1 MDLQNRENFLNKLA
15 AKMGKPRANVPEAMA
30 TPVNTY
36 PTERL
41 THLTQAELCEEFV
54 NFAKVMMVDVV
65 VTSETL
71 AKQTALELCE
81 KYGGGDLVL
90 NDDPRLEELGITEA
104 VQEKYPCHIWSQEH
118 AEANITKS
126 EQANIGIVYAE
137 YGLTE
142 SGGIV
147 LFSQAERGRS
157 VSLLPEKSIVV
168 VRKSKILP
176 RVAQLAKI
184 LHDKAQQ
191 GERMPSCINI
201 ISGPSSTADIEL
213 IKVVGVHGPV
223 AKIYLVIDDLAQN

>member
-1 MDLQNRENFLNKLA
+1 MN
-15 AKMGKPRANVPEAMA
+15 
-30 TPVNTY
+30 
-36 PTERL
+36 
-41 THLTQAELCEEFV
+41 C

-65 VTSETL
+65 VTSETQ

-90 NDDPRLEELGITEA
+90 NDDPRLEELGITQA
-104 VQEKYPCHIWSQEH
+104 VQEKYTCHIWSPEQ

-168 VRKSKILP
+168 VRKSKVLP
-176 RVAQLAKI
+176 RVHNWRKCYTTKRNRANVCLPV
-184 LHDKAQQ
+184 L
-191 GERMPSCINI
+191 
-201 ISGPSSTADIEL
+201 ISF
-213 IKVVGVHGPV
+213 PV
-223 AKIYLVIDDLAQN
+223 QVPRQTLN

>member
-1 MDLQNRENFLNKLA
+1 
-15 AKMGKPRANVPEAMA
+15 
-30 TPVNTY
+30 
-36 PTERL
+36 
-41 THLTQAELCEEFV
+41 
-54 NFAKVMMVDVV
+54 
-65 VTSETL
+65 
-71 AKQTALELCE
+71 
-81 KYGGGDLVL
+81 VL
-90 NDDPRLEELGITEA
+90 NDDPRLEELGITQA
-104 VQEKYPCHIWSQEH
+104 VQEKYTCHIWSPEQ

-126 EQANIGIVYAE
+126 ERANIGIVYAE

-176 RVAQLAKI
+176 RVAQLAKV

-191 GERMPSCINI
+191 GERMPSCVNI

-223 AKIYLVIDDLAQN
+223 AKIYLVIDDLPTN